1 MHPCQRTQCQCLIE
15 AACAQRLL
23 NFVVPEAVHIMEA
36 GRIIYSGG
44 LEVADVLEADGYE
57 GVRRL
62 IRQRDA
68 APASVA

>member
-1 MHPCQRTQCQCLIE
+1 MGGLNVGLR
-15 AACAQRLL
+15 AQRLL

-57 GVRRL
+57 GIRRL
-62 IRQRDA
+62 IRQRDEA
-68 APASVA
+68 AQPAGVA

>member
-1 MHPCQRTQCQCLIE
+1 MHHLSSVV
-15 AACAQRLL
+15 ACAQRLL

-57 GVRRL
+57 GIRGL
-62 IRQRDA
+62 IRERDA
-68 APASVA
+68 AAAQPAGVA